1 MRFAGASMPK
11 FWEGA
16 HLSLTLSSLTQRD
29 KCSPS
34 SNMAFG
40 LRKFVNNK
48 KNNLVVVTYFIAR
61 ISYLLLKLG
70 TPPLHDLSNPET
82 KNKKGI

>member
-1 MRFAGASMPK
+1 MPK

-40 LRKFVNNK
+40 LRKFVFSSD
-48 KNNLVVVTYFIAR
+48 NLVAVTYFIAR

-82 KNKKGI
+82 NNKKGT

>member
-1 MRFAGASMPK
+1 MSY
-11 FWEGA
+11 
-16 HLSLTLSSLTQRD
+16 SLTRSSLTQRD

-40 LRKFVNNK
+40 LRKFVFSSD
-48 KNNLVVVTYFIAR
+48 NLVAVTYFIAG

-82 KNKKGI
+82 NNKKGT